1 LREDFN
7 VTSRTLFV
15 RESKSGRPRHIA
27 LTAEGV
33 AFFTDCCRGLASGDL
48 IFKQPSGSAW
58 TLGQQRFYFLRAA
71 KSANVK
77 LGRGEGFHCL
87 RHTYASVLVMGGV
100 PLKAIADQLGH
111 TTTVMVEKHYG
122 HLAQG
127 FVASAV
133 ERAMGNLGI
142 TGSSNVVGIR
152 DEAA

>member
-1 LREDFN
+1 
-7 VTSRTLFV
+7 
-15 RESKSGRPRHIA
+15 
-27 LTAEGV
+27 
-33 AFFTDCCRGLASGDL
+33 
-48 IFKQPSGSAW
+48 
-58 TLGQQRFYFLRAA
+58 
-71 KSANVK
+71 
-77 LGRGEGFHCL
+77 
-87 RHTYASVLVMGGV
+87 MGGV